1 MWKKVNLKSI
11 TEKTLQWK
19 PAKEPRDFFYYI
31 DVSSVSNETFSIK
44 KPQKINAT
52 SAPGRARKIVK
63 WQDTIYATIRPS
75 LKRIA
80 YISNEYDD
88 QIASTAF
95 CVIRPD
101 RNKAFPLYIYYSLLS
116 DPINSKIIEL
126 QHGASYPAVTDKDIL
141 NQSIPLPPLKE
152 QQKIAAV
159 LLKIQ
164 QAIEVQESIIETAQD
179 LKKSTMQHVFTYG
192 LLEEKTK

>member
-1 MWKKVNLKSI
+1 VVDAYFVNIEKVMWEKVNLKSI
-11 TEKTLQWK
+11 TEKTFQWK
-19 PAKEPRDFFYYI
+19 PTKEPRDSFYYI

-44 KPQKINAT
+44 KPQKIDAA

-63 WQDTIYATIRPS
+63 RRDTIYATIRPS

-101 RNKAFPLYIYYSLLS
+101 RNKVFPLYIYYSLLS
-116 DPINSKIIEL
+116 DSINSKIIEL

-141 NQSIPLPPLKE
+141 NQ
-152 QQKIAAV
+152 
-159 LLKIQ
+159 
-164 QAIEVQESIIETAQD
+164 
-179 LKKSTMQHVFTYG
+179 
-192 LLEEKTK
+192 